1 MLKSYPYQRKL
12 LIVLFYLIVSSIN
25 TKVYAQSAKDSLLN
39 LYAKNNDLTTK
50 ANLAMQLAIDY
61 TNRTQYDSSQ
71 QFLDIAY
78 ESFIELNDDRNIMN
92 CYMQYGILESY
103 KGNYTLAANYLL
115 RTLIYAD
122 KTNEKNIYSSVYINL
137 ASVYSALEEYKKAK
151 YYLLKIDKKELKD
164 NMLLY
169 INYLGNLGQLE
180 YELKNYASALSYLNK
195 GIEILSPYEGDINLI
210 QLYIIAGECAYELN
224 NFNLSL
230 SYYNKANLQINKNEL
245 PLQYA
250 HLCHGLAKLFKKTN
264 SSLSL
269 SYANSSMEYA
279 QMHKIQD
286 LIVDN
291 YLLQSEINELLGNS
305 KNALILLKKYQSA
318 KDSLRIDE
326 VNKNIETLE
335 QNYELIKSKTYI
347 EKLQLVNE
355 KNQLKIIIYLTFA
368 IVTILTSI
376 FLFFLLKKRNQLN
389 KQLRSANLVKDKLL
403 SIISHDLKSPLNNI
417 VAVLDGIA
425 KDDYSKTELV
435 VILNSIN
442 NQALATVNT
451 LDNIL
456 HWGKAQLRGINVH
469 KTQLNIAEHIK
480 DNIDLHVSHLIN
492 KKIEVETSG
501 DLQTQVYFDKDHLD
515 FILRNLISNAIKFSY
530 ENTKIIIDVK
540 TSDIETIIS
549 VIDYGVGVQSAEI
562 SSMFS
567 WDPSIKTGTS
577 NEKGTGLA
585 LGLCKEFADYNDAVI
600 GYKNI
605 EPKGTMF
612 FLVIKKTIIA

>member
-1 MLKSYPYQRKL
+1 MLQSQSIIKQL
-12 LIVLFYLIVSSIN
+12 LLPFFCLFFLHTNNRAI
-25 TKVYAQSAKDSLLN
+25 AQHEKDSLLN
-39 LYAKNNDLTTK
+39 LYIQNNDLNTK
-50 ANLAMQLAIDY
+50 ANLAIQLAIDY

-71 QFLDIAY
+71 HYLDIAY
-78 ESFIELNDDRNIMN
+78 ESFIELNDERNIMN
-92 CYMQYGILESY
+92 CYLQYGILESY
-103 KGNYTLAANYLL
+103 KNNYTLASNYFL

-122 KTNEKNIYSSVYINL
+122 KTNEKKIYSTVYVNL

-151 YYLLKIDKKELKD
+151 YYLLKIDKKELKE

-169 INYLGNLGQLE
+169 INYLGNMGQLE
-180 YELKNYASALSYLNK
+180 YELKNYSSALSYLNK
-195 GIEILSPYEGDINLI
+195 GIEILSPYKGDINLI
-210 QLYIIAGECAYELN
+210 QLYIVAGDCAYELN

-230 SYYNKANLQINKNEL
+230 GYYNKANLQINKNEL

-250 HLCHGLAKLFKKTN
+250 HLCYGLAKLFKNTN
-264 SSLSL
+264 TSLSL
-269 SYANSSMEYA
+269 NYANSSMEYA
-279 QMHKIQD
+279 KMHQIQD
-286 LIVDN
+286 LIIDN
-291 YLLQSEINELLGNS
+291 YLLQSEINELLGNA
-305 KNALILLKKYQSA
+305 KTALQLLKKYQSA

-355 KNQLKIIIYLTFA
+355 KNQLKIIIYLTF
-368 IVTILTSI
+368 IIITILTSV

-389 KQLRSANLVKDKLL
+389 KQLSSANLVKDKLL

-425 KDDYSKTELV
+425 KDDYTKKELE

-456 HWGKAQLRGINVH
+456 HWGKAQLRGIHVH
-469 KTQLNIAEHIK
+469 RVQLVLAEHIK
-480 DNIDLHVSHLIN
+480 YNLDLHASHLIN
-492 KKIEVETSG
+492 KGIKVETIG

-515 FILRNLISNAIKFSY
+515 FILRNFISNAIKFSY
-530 ENTKIIIDVK
+530 EKTTIKIEVTK
-540 TSDIETIIS
+540 TELETTIS

-585 LGLCKEFADYNDAVI
+585 LGLCKEFADYNEAII

-612 FLVIKKTIIA
+612 FLVIKN